1 MVALKINSSRHD
13 KFLPSLLRQL
23 IKEQSN
29 YSMTAIDKI
38 DDLIN
43 WVNLTQNKEI
53 ERKLWIGKQNNQSH
67 CFKTK
72 TAQVA
77 PFN

>member
-1 MVALKINSSRHD
+1 
-13 KFLPSLLRQL
+13 
-23 IKEQSN
+23 
-29 YSMTAIDKI
+29 MTAIDKI

-43 WVNLTQNKEI
+43 WMNLTQNKEI
-53 ERKLWIGKQNNQSH
+53 ERKLWIGKQNNQCH